1 VQDARLER
9 KGALGVSLV
18 ENGLHN
24 RAAVN
29 VSALEAWAA
38 DVLSKG
44 DAAFAAALTRTQRRV
59 KIWFDASGRATRVEL
74 LEAAKP
80 GDPPDLAQRI
90 QQALRQAVAPAAGG
104 GYVIVS
110 VSGRQ

>member
-1 VQDARLER
+1 
-9 KGALGVSLV
+9 
-18 ENGLHN
+18 
-24 RAAVN
+24 
-29 VSALEAWAA
+29 
-38 DVLSKG
+38 
-44 DAAFAAALTRTQRRV
+44 
-59 KIWFDASGRATRVEL
+59 VEL